1 MPERTDLNA
10 ELDRLYRGPAG
21 SFTAERN
28 ALARALRSS
37 GDRAAAEEVAHL
49 ARPSPVAWVVNQ
61 LHFRAPA
68 LLDALEQAGRALR
81 ASQESAAGHED
92 LAAKKRA
99 HQDALRAA
107 VSQAL
112 LFGEEGGVGG
122 GAGLKRRVEMTLSLL
137 SAAGDAPHARPGR
150 MSVELEPVG
159 FDAFTSVAA
168 APMRKPRPSGSP
180 GTAAHD
186 QKMEQLRAALDAAH
200 KELRRLER
208 EAEANQAAHARAVRE
223 LGDAERRVLALR
235 EARDEAQ
242 RIVEEATARV
252 QGVRAQLDDAQRALD
267 ELSAI
272 E

>member
-28 ALARALRSS
+28 TLARTLRTS
-37 GDRAAAEEVAHL
+37 GDRAAAEEIARL
-49 ARPSPVAWVVNQ
+49 PRPSPVAWVVNQ
-61 LHFRAPA
+61 LHFQAPA

-81 ASQESAAGHED
+81 TSQESAAGQDD

-112 LFGEEGGVGG
+112 RLAEEGGVGG

-137 SAAGDAPHARPGR
+137 SAAGEAALARPGR
-150 MSVELEPVG
+150 MSAELEPVG
-159 FDAFTSVAA
+159 FDAFTAVAA
-168 APMRKPRPSGSP
+168 APVRKPRPSPSAG
-180 GTAAHD
+180 AAEHA
-186 QKMEQLRAALDAAH
+186 QRIEQARAALDAAH

-223 LGDAERRVLALR
+223 LEDADRRVLALR
-235 EARDEAQ
+235 EARDEA
-242 RIVEEATARV
+242 RRVADEATARV
-252 QGVRAQLDDAQRALD
+252 EAVRAQLDDAQRALD
-267 ELSAI
+267 ELG
-272 E
+272 